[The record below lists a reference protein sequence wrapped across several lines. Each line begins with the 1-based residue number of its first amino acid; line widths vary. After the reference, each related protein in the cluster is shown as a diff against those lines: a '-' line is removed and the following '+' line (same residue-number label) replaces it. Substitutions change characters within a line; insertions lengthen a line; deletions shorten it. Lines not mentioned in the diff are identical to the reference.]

1 MSQSRMD
8 RPAKAPRVL
17 REVTRREFLT
27 RAGVIGAGLAS
38 LPLLDVRGLTT
49 AWAAPATPRRGGTLR
64 YGIVQGPASLDPH
77 RFAGA
82 PADVLY
88 GMVYSRLVQLKP
100 DWNGVEPDLAQR
112 WTVSPNGKVHAF
124 SLRPNTR
131 FHDGSPLTA
140 DDVVFSFERIL
151 DPKTG
156 AYARSFLADVVE
168 RVTAPD
174 PGTVR
179 VALKKPYAGLM
190 AVLALPTASILSRR
204 WVSAGANLSVTMMG
218 SGPMKFVSLEPNI
231 RITLAKHDQYFEPGL
246 PYLDGIVL
254 QFLSDDTARSTA
266 LRNASV
272 DFIDYV
278 PWRDLAAIKADS
290 RLRVHSDS
298 ESSGIWAFPN
308 LRRPPLDNKMIRQAI
323 NWSINRDAILR
334 AVFFGNGAPMDA
346 IFMPKQS
353 WAYDAEA
360 PKYGYDPDRAK
371 DLIRRSGVSGTLRLE
386 LLGAVAARHMSANM
400 EVFQANLRDVGFD
413 VQLRLVEFPD
423 LVKRQFASDYQI
435 VAFGGGP
442 AIADPDFL
450 HAYFHSAGVYAKAM
464 GFDNSQVDHLLEEA
478 RTTANTGRRRSLY
491 RQAYGLLYDE
501 SPWFPMDYREQ
512 AEATTARVQGYTR
525 VLGSNWN
532 GIRIAKTWVSG

>member
-1 MSQSRMD
+1 M
-8 RPAKAPRVL
+8 
-17 REVTRREFLT
+17 
-27 RAGVIGAGLAS
+27 G
-38 LPLLDVRGLTT
+38 PLLEARALQAVR
-49 AWAAPATPRRGGTLR
+49 AAPATPRRGGTLR
-64 YGIVQGPASLDPH
+64 YGMVQGPASLDPH

-88 GMVYSRLVQLKP
+88 GMVYSRLVQLRP
-100 DWNGVEPDLAQR
+100 DWNGVEADLAQR
-112 WTVSPNGKVHAF
+112 WSVSPNGKLHTF
-124 SLRPNTR
+124 TLRPGAR
-131 FHDGSPLTA
+131 FHDGSPVTA

-151 DPKTG
+151 DARTG

-168 RVTAPD
+168 GVTAPD
-174 PGTVR
+174 PATVR
-179 VALKKPYAGLM
+179 VALRNPYAGLM

-204 WVSAGANLSVTMMG
+204 WVSGGGNLSVAMMG

-231 RITLAKHDQYFEPGL
+231 RITLARHEQYFEQGL
-246 PYLDGIVL
+246 PYLDGVIL
-254 QFLSDDTARSTA
+254 QFLPDDTARSTA

-278 PWRDLAAIKADS
+278 PWRDLAVIKGDA
-290 RLRVHSDS
+290 RLRVYSDS

-308 LRRPPLDNKMIRQAI
+308 LRRPPLDNKGVRQAI
-323 NWSINRDAILR
+323 NWAVNRDAILR
-334 AVFFGNGAPMDA
+334 AVFFGNGASMDA
-346 IFMPKQS
+346 VFMPKQS

-360 PKYGYDPDRAK
+360 PKYGYDPDRAR
-371 DLIRRSGVSGTLRLE
+371 DLIRRSGIPGPLRLE

-423 LVKRQFASDYQI
+423 LVRRQFASDYQI

-450 HAYFHSAGVYAKAM
+450 HAYFHGAGVYAKAM
-464 GFDNSQVDHLLEEA
+464 GFQNSQIDQLLDEA
-478 RTTANTGRRRSLY
+478 RGTANVGRRRALY
-491 RQAYGLLYDE
+491 RQVYALLYDE
-501 SPWFPMDYREQ
+501 APWFPMTYREQ
-512 AEATTARVQGYTR
+512 AEASTQRVQGYTR

-532 GIRIAKTWVSG
+532 GIRIAKTWLSA